1 VANNRRMS
9 KRASRTLCKMAA
21 DLSVGQEFVTFE
33 EAESNIVKFCRNN
46 YHAVRVDNKVKVK
59 SANTKLSE
67 KSRVTDLP
75 DDQVFACR

>member
-1 VANNRRMS
+1 
-9 KRASRTLCKMAA
+9 MAA

-46 YHAVRVDNKVKVK
+46 YHAVRVDNRVKVK
-59 SANTKLSE
+59 SANTKLSG